1 MRNLTFL
8 LICLGLVVGC
18 IRKPKA
24 CIIEQAQVETKREF
38 TLKSCSEKY
47 EFLTWSLSGAS
58 TGKAGDSITH
68 QFSNEGNFKVRLS
81 AYGRGGFQSDAIETE
96 IRSSYRYIDRIE
108 IFGVVDY
115 NVLQFKFGNYKK
127 NKGESLGTFVESDPF
142 TIEILEDTNLI
153 INQVSVAIE
162 LNGIANNINYSLLQ
176 RDINFEFNVENP
188 TVLSDTNITMK
199 VYWKYLSE

>member
-8 LICLGLVVGC
+8 LLCLGLLVGC

-47 EFLTWSLSGAS
+47 EFLTWSLSDGS
-58 TGKAGDSITH
+58 TGKVGDSISH
-68 QFSNEGNFKVRLS
+68 LFYNQGNFKVTLT
-81 AYGRGGFQSDAIETE
+81 AYGRGGFQSDGIETE
-96 IRSSYRYIDRIE
+96 IRSSYRYVDRVEVFGDIE
-108 IFGVVDY
+108 Y

-142 TIEILEDTNLI
+142 TFEIMEDTNLI
-153 INQVSVAIE
+153 INQASTPIE
-162 LNGIANNINYSLLQ
+162 LNGIANNITYAQLQ

-188 TVLSDTNITMK
+188 VVLSDTNITMK
-199 VYWKYLSE
+199 VFWKYLNE